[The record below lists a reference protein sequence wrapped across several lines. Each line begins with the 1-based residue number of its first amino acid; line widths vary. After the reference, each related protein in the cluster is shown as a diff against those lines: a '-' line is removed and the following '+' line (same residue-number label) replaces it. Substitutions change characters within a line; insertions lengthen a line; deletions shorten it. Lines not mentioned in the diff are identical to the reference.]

1 MRVCIVTSYDLS
13 RDGGV
18 NRHVLGLRDALTALG
33 DHVEVL
39 GPASGSTPA
48 GCHGLAGVVGV
59 PANGSMAHIGL
70 LGRAAE
76 TVDFFKQGRFDV
88 AHVHEP
94 IVPGPARHTVAWS
107 GVPVVAT
114 FHSYA
119 RTESFLLRS
128 ARRMVSSPL
137 RKLAH
142 GIAVSEA
149 AKRFATVIYGG
160 PISVIPNGIVGSD
173 FEPRPERAPTRD
185 RPLRVL
191 FAGRFGERRKGL
203 RYLLLAATEL
213 KRRGHAVDVMV
224 VGDGPREA
232 FAALASQA
240 SVRFVGR
247 VDDAALAEHYRQADL
262 FCAPS
267 IDGESFGLV
276 LIEAMAAGCPVVA
289 SDIPGYAE
297 AAAGCAV
304 LVPPADPNALATA
317 LWHVGQ
323 DPAKQTSLRQ
333 RGQRRAASLDWREL
347 TPQVRAIYA
356 QAADLTK
363 EAVALAG
370 VGT

>member
-18 NRHVLGLRDALTALG
+18 NRHVLGLRDALVALG
-33 DHVEVL
+33 DSVEVL
-39 GPASGSTPA
+39 GPSSGPLPK
-48 GCHGLAGVVGV
+48 GCHGLPGVVGV

-70 LGRAAE
+70 LGRPAD
-76 TVDFFKQGRFDV
+76 TVDFLRQGRFNLV
-88 AHVHEP
+88 HVHEP
-94 IVPGPARHTVAWS
+94 IVPGPARHSVAWS

-114 FHSYA
+114 FHSFA
-119 RTESFLLRS
+119 HAESFLLRN
-128 ARRMVSSPL
+128 ARRLVCSPL
-137 RKLAH
+137 RKLRH

-149 AKRFATVIYGG
+149 ARRFATVIYGG
-160 PISVIPNGIVGSD
+160 PIAVIPNGIVGTD
-173 FEPRPERAPTRD
+173 FTARPERAPTQD

-213 KRRGHAVDVMV
+213 KRRGHALDVVV

-240 SVRFVGR
+240 NVRFVGR
-247 VDDAALAEHYRQADL
+247 VDDASLAEHYRQADL

-304 LVPPADPNALATA
+304 LVPPANPNALATA

-323 DPAKQTSLRQ
+323 DSALQTSLRQ

-356 QAADLTK
+356 LAADLK
-363 EAVALAG
+363 PEAVALAG